1 MKLTIERSQFLKSLS
16 HAQSVVERAN
26 TIPILGNVML
36 EAADGRLRLS
46 ATDLELGAVETV
58 DADAVSGGGT
68 TLPAQVLY
76 DIARKLPDGAQVELE
91 TEDGS
96 DRIRLRCGR
105 STFTLSALPP
115 EEFPALSKTEFACRF
130 QLTDKELRGLI
141 DRTGFAASTEETRYY
156 LNGIYLHTTEHEG
169 VPVLRAVA
177 TDGHRLARVEVP
189 RPAGAEDMPGGV
201 IVPRK
206 AVQELRKLL
215 GDGETGKD
223 LSVNISVSET
233 GIKFVIESVELTS
246 KLIDGTYPDYERV
259 IPVGNDKRLEV
270 ESGML
275 AEAVDRVAAISSER
289 TRAIKL
295 AIDGDS
301 VQLSAADPT
310 YGMATEE
317 IDVRFD
323 GPPMEI
329 GFNARYLL
337 EILRRIDGGTAALEL
352 ADPAAPTL
360 VRDMADPSA
369 LYVLMPM
376 RV

>member
-1 MKLTIERSQFLKSLS
+1 MKLTIERSQFLRSLS

-58 DADAVSGGGT
+58 DAAAVSGGDT

-91 TEDGS
+91 AEDGT

-105 STFTLSALPP
+105 STFTLSALPA
-115 EEFPALSKTEFACRF
+115 EEFPKFTETDYVCRF
-130 QLTDKELRGLI
+130 QLAAEDLRGLI

-215 GDGETGKD
+215 EGEDGNV
-223 LSVNISVSET
+223 SVALSET
-233 GIKFVIESVELTS
+233 GIRFVIGAMELRS

-259 IPVGNDKRLEV
+259 IPTGNDKRLEV
-270 ESGML
+270 ESDLL
-275 AEAVDRVAAISSER
+275 AESVDRVSAISSER
-289 TRAIKL
+289 TRAIKFS
-295 AIDGDS
+295 IDASSMQIFASD
-301 VQLSAADPT
+301 AT
-310 YGMATEE
+310 YGTAMEE

-323 GPPMEI
+323 GPRMEI
-329 GFNARYLL
+329 GFNVRYLL
-337 EILRRIDGGTAALEL
+337 EILRRIEGGTAALEL
-352 ADPAAPTL
+352 ADPAAPTV
-360 VRDMADPSA
+360 VRDMVDSSA

>member
-1 MKLTIERSQFLKSLS
+1 M
-16 HAQSVVERAN
+16 
-26 TIPILGNVML
+26 
-36 EAADGRLRLS
+36 
-46 ATDLELGAVETV
+46 
-58 DADAVSGGGT
+58 
-68 TLPAQVLY
+68 
-76 DIARKLPDGAQVELE
+76 
-91 TEDGS
+91 
-96 DRIRLRCGR
+96 
-105 STFTLSALPP
+105 
-115 EEFPALSKTEFACRF
+115 
-130 QLTDKELRGLI
+130 
-141 DRTGFAASTEETRYY
+141 
-156 LNGIYLHTTEHEG
+156 
-169 VPVLRAVA
+169 LRAVA

-215 GDGETGKD
+215 EGEDGDV
-223 LSVNISVSET
+223 SISLSET
-233 GIKFVIESVELTS
+233 GIRFVIGSVELSS

-259 IPVGNDKRLEV
+259 IPTGNDKRLEV
-270 ESGML
+270 ESGVL
-275 AEAVDRVAAISSER
+275 AEAVDRVSAISSER

-295 AIDGDS
+295 AIDADS
-301 VQLSAADPT
+301 MQLSAADPT
-310 YGMATEE
+310 YGTATEE

-323 GPPMEI
+323 GGPMEI

-360 VRDMADPSA
+360 VRDMVDSSA